1 MASHVALLRGI
12 NVGGRNKVPM
22 AELREVVASL
32 GHAGVATYIQSGNVL
47 FSTEETDNA
56 KLAAALE
63 SAIEDRFG
71 LWSSVVVLSRDELA
85 EVLAANPYPDEP
97 DPRLVHVV
105 FLNADPPPDLS
116 DRITA
121 VVGAA
126 AAKGSRDTVQA
137 SGRALYVHTPDG
149 FGRSEVAQNLF
160 KLVTPPAE
168 AKEAGRLAS
177 QGEKAEP
184 GRHGQELGHGDQAAV
199 AVRGEVVARAVLV
212 TGASR
217 GIGRAVAQAFAEL
230 GDRVAV
236 HHRGSPGLADE
247 VLAGLPGRGHLVVQA
262 DLADAG
268 AVRQMVD
275 RAQAGLGGLDVLVNN
290 AGIYVPHPVTEVSYE
305 QWQDT
310 WREVLAVNLTGAAN
324 VTWCAVQYMKATG
337 GRIVNVTSRGA
348 YRGEPRHPA
357 YGASK
362 AGLNSFGQ
370 SMARALAPFGIA
382 VASVAPGFVE
392 TAMARPDLDS
402 ARGEEIRAQS
412 PFHRVATT
420 AEIAAAVVYLASE
433 QAEWASGAVLDL
445 NGASYLR

>member
-1 MASHVALLRGI
+1 M
-12 NVGGRNKVPM
+12 P
-22 AELREVVASL
+22 
-32 GHAGVATYIQSGNVL
+32 
-47 FSTEETDNA
+47 
-56 KLAAALE
+56 
-63 SAIEDRFG
+63 
-71 LWSSVVVLSRDELA
+71 
-85 EVLAANPYPDEP
+85 
-97 DPRLVHVV
+97 
-105 FLNADPPPDLS
+105 
-116 DRITA
+116 
-121 VVGAA
+121 
-126 AAKGSRDTVQA
+126 
-137 SGRALYVHTPDG
+137 
-149 FGRSEVAQNLF
+149 
-160 KLVTPPAE
+160 
-168 AKEAGRLAS
+168 
-177 QGEKAEP
+177 
-184 GRHGQELGHGDQAAV
+184 
-199 AVRGEVVARAVLV
+199 RAVLV

-217 GIGRAVAQAFAEL
+217 GIGRAIARAFADL

-236 HHRGSPGLADE
+236 HYGASAELAAQ
-247 VLAGLPGRGHLVVQA
+247 VVAGLPGSGHTAVQA
-262 DLADAG
+262 DLADPE
-268 AVRQMVD
+268 AVRRMVD
-275 RAQAGLGGLDVLVNN
+275 QAHAGLGGLDVLVNN
-290 AGIYVPHPVTEVSYE
+290 AGIYLPHPVTEVSYE
-305 QWQDT
+305 QWQDA

-412 PFHRVATT
+412 PFNRVATVT
-420 AEIAAAVVYLASE
+420 EIAAAVVYLASE